1 MGYLRRHRTSYKHM
15 PGFAP
20 IRFAVAA
27 GLALSAALPLAL
39 TVPLVA
45 QSPPTPQATPSSAPQ
60 LPSATPLSSTLPATE
75 PTTPAPPPVPLTP
88 SQRPPARAQ
97 ITFADGT
104 LSVSADNS
112 SLNQILRQIAGNTGM
127 KITGGV
133 SDERVFGH
141 YGPAPTAQILAE
153 LLDGTDSNMIL
164 VQRDNNPE
172 PAELILTPRQG
183 GASPPNPNASA
194 FDERSEPQEA
204 SPGRAAQPA
213 PAAAPNYNSSVPPAN
228 PGAPATSPASATPL
242 ESPNGIKTPQQ
253 IYQQLQRLRAQQPA
267 QQQPQTPPQ

>member
-20 IRFAVAA
+20 IRFAIAA

-39 TVPLVA
+39 TAPLMA
-45 QSPPTPQATPSSAPQ
+45 QSSPTPQATPSTAQQ
-60 LPSATPLSSTLPATE
+60 LPSATPLSSTLPATQ

-97 ITFADGT
+97 ITYADGT

-141 YGPAPTAQILAE
+141 YGPAPTAEILAE
-153 LLDGTDSNMIL
+153 LLDGTGSNMIL
-164 VQRDNNPE
+164 VQRDNAE

-183 GASPPNPNASA
+183 GATPPNPNAAA
-194 FDERSEPQEA
+194 FDERSESQEA
-204 SPGRAAQPA
+204 SPGQAVQPA
-213 PAAAPNYNSSVPPAN
+213 PAAAPRYNSNIPPAN
-228 PGAPATSPASATPL
+228 PGAPATSPANATPL

-253 IYQQLQRLRAQQPA
+253 IYEQLQRLRSQQP

>member
-1 MGYLRRHRTSYKHM
+1 MQRSG
-15 PGFAP
+15 P
-20 IRFAVAA
+20 IRFVASSIFA
-27 GLALSAALPLAL
+27 ISGLISAQTPPN
-39 TVPLVA
+39 TP
-45 QSPPTPQATPSSAPQ
+45 PKPTPAT
-60 LPSATPLSSTLPATE
+60 STLPPTAPTSASAQPVA
-75 PTTPAPPPVPLTP
+75 PTTPVPATVPLTP
-88 SQRPPARAQ
+88 AQ
-97 ITFADGT
+97 EQPKHAQVTLANGA
-104 LSVSADNS
+104 LSVTADNS

>member
-20 IRFAVAA
+20 IRFAVAI
-27 GLALSAALPLAL
+27 GLAVSLAL
-39 TVPLVA
+39 TAPLMA
-45 QSPPTPQATPSSAPQ
+45 QSPPTPQTK
-60 LPSATPLSSTLPATE
+60 PSATAPLSSTLPATE
-75 PTTPAPPPVPLTP
+75 PTTPAPPPVPVTP

-97 ITFADGT
+97 ITYSDGT

-153 LLDGTDSNMIL
+153 LLDGTGSNMIL
-164 VQRDNNPE
+164 VQRDSAE

-183 GASPPNPNASA
+183 GTTPPNPNAAA
-194 FDERSEPQEA
+194 FDERSESQET
-204 SPGRAAQPA
+204 SPGQAVQPA
-213 PAAAPNYNSSVPPAN
+213 PAAAPRYNSNIPPAN
-228 PGAPATSPASATPL
+228 PGTPATSPATATPL

-253 IYQQLQRLRAQQPA
+253 IYEQLQRLRSQQQQQP
-267 QQQPQTPPQ
+267 QQPQTPPQ